1 MNSDAIPT
9 IVTMTIGSTTLLIL
23 AIIVILVRSRTPEMK
38 LLLIGIFMA
47 ITAAMQ
53 ANVSGVSV
61 NAAQV
66 ALATGLG
73 SATLMKISVILT
85 LSGAGMLLMSRVTP
99 PPPPPAI
106 GTPKEHPH
114 VD

>member
-1 MNSDAIPT
+1 MNPDAIPA
-9 IVTMTIGSTTLLIL
+9 IATMTIGSTALLIL

-53 ANVSGVSV
+53 ANISGVSV

-66 ALATGLG
+66 ALSAGLG

-85 LSGAGMLLMSRVTP
+85 LFGAGMLLMSRVTP
-99 PPPPPAI
+99 APPPPAV